1 MEPMTGPVVLG
12 SSWRSRGNLEKIH
25 LQPASTLFYLTVRI
39 GVKKTAPLTG
49 SHRHSASKL
58 GGVWGRSIG
67 RKTKGTIQPITES
80 YWIWLGR
87 KVPDFF
93 GKDIPLPLTLGFDFS
108 GVIEALGEGVTRWKT
123 GDEVYGYGLGAYA
136 EYIAV
141 KETLVVAKPKTVDH
155 IHAAA
160 IASASLTAWKALFE
174 AGGLRPGQKVLIH
187 GATGGV
193 GGFAVQLAHAKG
205 VHVIGTASKR
215 NQGYLKELGADEA
228 IDYESV
234 RFEDV
239 VRDVDVVFDTQGGE
253 TQARSWKTLKRG
265 GILVSI
271 AQPPA
276 QAEAEKHG
284 VRATFMVNEMKAES
298 LNAITNLVDS
308 GKLKAV
314 VDTVLPLS
322 EARRAQELIQTGHTR
337 GKIALKVV

>member
-1 MEPMTGPVVLG
+1 MSPRDGTNTTM
-12 SSWRSRGNLEKIH
+12 K
-25 LQPASTLFYLTVRI
+25 AVRI
-39 GVKKTAPLTG
+39 HAFGGPEELRYEDAPRPVARTG
-49 SHRHSASKL
+49 EVLIRIHASAVNPADWKF
-58 GGVWGRSIG
+58 RSG
-67 RKTKGTIQPITES
+67 
-80 YWIWLGR
+80 
-87 KVPDFF
+87 FF
-93 GKDIPLPLTLGFDFS
+93 GKDAPLPLILGFDFS
-108 GVIEALGEGVTRWKT
+108 GVIESLGEGVTRWKT

-136 EYIAV
+136 EYMAV
-141 KETLVVAKPKTVDH
+141 KEHLLAAKPRAVDH

-160 IASASLTAWKALFE
+160 LASASLAAWKVLFE
-174 AGGLRPGQKVLIH
+174 AGGLRPGQTVLIH

-205 VHVIGTASKR
+205 IHVIGTASKR
-215 NQGYLKELGADEA
+215 NQSYLKELGADEA

-239 VRDVDVVFDTQGGE
+239 ARDVDVVFDTQGGE

-276 QAEAEKHG
+276 QGEAEKHG
-284 VRATFMVNEMKAES
+284 VRATFVVNEMKAES
-298 LNAITNLVDS
+298 LDEITRLVDS

-337 GKIALKVV
+337 GKIALKVI

>member
-1 MEPMTGPVVLG
+1 MKQRNETKPTM
-12 SSWRSRGNLEKIH
+12 K
-25 LQPASTLFYLTVRI
+25 AVRI
-39 GVKKTAPLTG
+39 HAFGGPEVLQYEDVPRPVAETG
-49 SHRHSASKL
+49 EVLIRIHASAVNPADWKFRNGS
-58 GGVWGRSIG
+58 
-67 RKTKGTIQPITES
+67 
-80 YWIWLGR
+80 
-87 KVPDFF
+87 F
-93 GKDIPLPLTLGFDFS
+93 GKDAALPLTLGFDFS
-108 GVIEALGEGVTRWKT
+108 GVIEALGAGVRRWKT

-187 GATGGV
+187 GAAGGV

-205 VHVIGTASKR
+205 AHVIGTASKR
-215 NQGYLKELGADEA
+215 NQSFLKELGADEA
-228 IDYESV
+228 IDYQSV

-284 VRATFMVNEMKAES
+284 VRATFVVNEMKAES
-298 LNAITNLVDS
+298 LSAITKLVDS
-308 GKLKAV
+308 GELKAV

>member
-1 MEPMTGPVVLG
+1 M
-12 SSWRSRGNLEKIH
+12 K
-25 LQPASTLFYLTVRI
+25 AVRI
-39 GVKKTAPLTG
+39 HAFGGPEVLQFEDAPRPVAGAGEVLIRI
-49 SHRHSASKL
+49 HASAVNPADWKFRNGL
-58 GGVWGRSIG
+58 
-67 RKTKGTIQPITES
+67 
-80 YWIWLGR
+80 
-87 KVPDFF
+87 F
-93 GKDIPLPLTLGFDFS
+93 GKDSPLPLTLGFDFS
-108 GVIEALGEGVTRWKT
+108 GVVEVLGEGVTRWKT

-141 KETLVVAKPKTVDH
+141 RETLVAAKPKTVDH

-160 IASASLTAWKALFE
+160 IASARLAAWKALFE
-174 AGGLRPGQKVLIH
+174 AGGLHPGQTVLIH

-193 GGFAVQLAHAKG
+193 GGFAVQLAHAKS

-215 NQGYLKELGADEA
+215 NQSYLKELGADEA

-234 RFEDV
+234 RFEEV

-271 AQPPA
+271 AQPPV
-276 QAEAEKHG
+276 QADAERLG
-284 VRATFMVNEMKAES
+284 VRATFVINEMNAES
-298 LNAITNLVDS
+298 LDEITKLVDS

-322 EARRAQELIQTGHTR
+322 EARRAQVLIQGGHTR
-337 GKIALKVV
+337 GKIALRVV

>member
-1 MEPMTGPVVLG
+1 M
-12 SSWRSRGNLEKIH
+12 S
-25 LQPASTLFYLTVRI
+25 QPREGKAVMKAVRI
-39 GVKKTAPLTG
+39 HAFGGPEVLRYEDAPRPVAEAGELLVRI
-49 SHRHSASKL
+49 HASAVNPADWKFRNGL
-58 GGVWGRSIG
+58 
-67 RKTKGTIQPITES
+67 
-80 YWIWLGR
+80 
-87 KVPDFF
+87 F
-93 GKDIPLPLTLGFDFS
+93 GMDAPLPLTLGFDFS

-141 KETLVVAKPKTVDH
+141 KESLVAAKPKTVDH
-155 IHAAA
+155 LHAAA
-160 IASASLTAWKALFE
+160 LASASLVAWKALFE
-174 AGGLRPGQKVLIH
+174 VAALSPGQTVLIH
-187 GATGGV
+187 GASGGV

-215 NQGYLKELGADEA
+215 NQSYLKELGADEA

-234 RFEDV
+234 RFEDA

-284 VRATFMVNEMKAES
+284 VRAAFAVNEMKVES
-298 LNAITNLVDS
+298 LNEITKLVDS
-308 GKLKAV
+308 GQLKVV

-322 EARRAQELIQTGHTR
+322 EARCAQELIQSGHTR

>member
-1 MEPMTGPVVLG
+1 MSQREEAKTTM
-12 SSWRSRGNLEKIH
+12 K
-25 LQPASTLFYLTVRI
+25 AVRI
-39 GVKKTAPLTG
+39 HAFGGPEELRYEDAPRPIAKAGEVLIRI
-49 SHRHSASKL
+49 HASAVNPADWKF
-58 GGVWGRSIG
+58 RSG
-67 RKTKGTIQPITES
+67 
-80 YWIWLGR
+80 
-87 KVPDFF
+87 FF
-93 GKDIPLPLTLGFDFS
+93 GKNAPLPLTLGFDFS
-108 GVIEALGEGVTRWKT
+108 GVIEALGEGVTRWRT

-141 KETLVVAKPKTVDH
+141 KEALVAAKPRTVDH

-160 IASASLTAWKALFE
+160 LASASLAAWKALFE
-174 AGGLRPGQKVLIH
+174 AGGLRPGQTVLIH

-205 VHVIGTASKR
+205 IHVIGTASKR
-215 NQGYLKELGADEA
+215 NQSYLKELGADEA

-239 VRDVDVVFDTQGGE
+239 ARDVDVVFDTQGGE
-253 TQARSWKTLKRG
+253 TQARSWRTLKRG

-284 VRATFMVNEMKAES
+284 VRATFVVNEMNAES
-298 LNAITNLVDS
+298 LNEITKLVDT

-314 VDTVLPLS
+314 VDNVLPLS

-337 GKIALKVV
+337 GKIALRVV

>member
-1 MEPMTGPVVLG
+1 MDKNPSQRNETRTTMKAVRIHAFGGPEVLQYEDAPRPVVKAGEVL
-12 SSWRSRGNLEKIH
+12 
-25 LQPASTLFYLTVRI
+25 VRI
-39 GVKKTAPLTG
+39 
-49 SHRHSASKL
+49 HASSVNPADWKF
-58 GGVWGRSIG
+58 RSG
-67 RKTKGTIQPITES
+67 
-80 YWIWLGR
+80 L
-87 KVPDFF
+87 F
-93 GKDIPLPLTLGFDFS
+93 GKDAPLPLTLGFDFS
-108 GVIEALGEGVTRWKT
+108 GVIEALGEGATRWKI
-123 GDEVYGYGLGAYA
+123 GDEVYGYGLGAFA

-141 KETLVVAKPKTVDH
+141 KETLVAAKPKTVDH

-160 IASASLTAWKALFE
+160 IASSSLTAWKALFE
-174 AGGLRPGQKVLIH
+174 AGGLRPGQRVLIH

-193 GGFAVQLAHAKG
+193 GGFAVQLAHARG
-205 VHVIGTASKR
+205 VHVIGTASGR

-239 VRDVDVVFDTQGGE
+239 ARDVDMVFDTQGGE

-271 AQPPA
+271 AQPPD

-284 VRATFMVNEMKAES
+284 MRSTFMVNEMKVES
-298 LNAITNLVDS
+298 LDAITALVDS

-337 GKIALKVV
+337 GKIALRVV

>member
-1 MEPMTGPVVLG
+1 MSERNETKTTM
-12 SSWRSRGNLEKIH
+12 K
-25 LQPASTLFYLTVRI
+25 AVRI
-39 GVKKTAPLTG
+39 HAFGGPEVLQYEDAPRPNAAAGEVLIRI
-49 SHRHSASKL
+49 HASAVNPADWKF
-58 GGVWGRSIG
+58 RSG
-67 RKTKGTIQPITES
+67 
-80 YWIWLGR
+80 L
-87 KVPDFF
+87 F
-93 GKDIPLPLTLGFDFS
+93 GKDAPLPLTLGFDFS
-108 GVIEALGEGVTRWKT
+108 GVIEALGEGVTRWKA

-141 KETLVVAKPKTVDH
+141 KETLVAAKPKTVDH
-155 IHAAA
+155 VHAAA

-174 AGGLRPGQKVLIH
+174 VGGLLPGQKVLIH

-215 NQGYLKELGADEA
+215 NQSYLRELGADET

-239 VRDVDVVFDTQGGE
+239 ARDVDVVFDTQGGE

-276 QAEAEKHG
+276 PTEAEKHG
-284 VRATFMVNEMKAES
+284 VRAAFMVNEMKAES
-298 LNAITNLVDS
+298 LNAITKLVDS
-308 GKLKAV
+308 GKLRAV

-322 EARRAQELIQTGHTR
+322 EARRALELIQTGHTR

>member
-1 MEPMTGPVVLG
+1 MSQRIEA
-12 SSWRSRGNLEKIH
+12 K
-25 LQPASTLFYLTVRI
+25 STMKAVRI
-39 GVKKTAPLTG
+39 HAFGGPEVLKYEDAPRPVAEAGEVLIRIYATAVNPADWKFRSG
-49 SHRHSASKL
+49 S
-58 GGVWGRSIG
+58 
-67 RKTKGTIQPITES
+67 
-80 YWIWLGR
+80 
-87 KVPDFF
+87 F
-93 GKDIPLPLTLGFDFS
+93 GKDAPLPLTMGFDFS
-108 GVIEALGEGVTRWKT
+108 GVIEALGESVTRWKP

-155 IHAAA
+155 LHAAA
-160 IASASLTAWKALFE
+160 IASASLAAWKALFE

-205 VHVIGTASKR
+205 VHVIGTASRR
-215 NQGYLKELGADEA
+215 NQSYLKELGADEA

-239 VRDVDVVFDTQGGE
+239 VRDVDMVFDTQGGE

-298 LNAITNLVDS
+298 LNAITKLVDS
-308 GKLKAV
+308 GRLKAM

-322 EARRAQELIQTGHTR
+322 EARHAQELIQTGHTR
-337 GKIALKVV
+337 GKIVLKVV

>member
-1 MEPMTGPVVLG
+1 MKNHAATKTTM
-12 SSWRSRGNLEKIH
+12 K
-25 LQPASTLFYLTVRI
+25 AVRI
-39 GVKKTAPLTG
+39 HAFGGPEVLQYEDVPRPIAGAGEVLI
-49 SHRHSASKL
+49 RIFASAVNPADWKL
-58 GGVWGRSIG
+58 RSG
-67 RKTKGTIQPITES
+67 
-80 YWIWLGR
+80 L
-87 KVPDFF
+87 F
-93 GKDIPLPLTLGFDFS
+93 GKDSPLPLIVGFDFS
-108 GVIEALGEGVTRWKT
+108 GVIEALGEGVTRWKI
-123 GDEVYGYGLGAYA
+123 GDEVYGFGLGAFA

-141 KETLVVAKPKTVDH
+141 KGTLVAAKPRTVDH

-174 AGGLRPGQKVLIH
+174 TGQLRPGQKVLIH

-193 GGFAVQLAHAKG
+193 GGFAAQLAHAKG
-205 VHVIGTASKR
+205 VYVIGTASKR
-215 NQGYLKELGADEA
+215 NQGYLKELGVDEA
-228 IDYESV
+228 IDYESI

-239 VRDVDVVFDTQGGE
+239 VRDVDMVFDTQGGE

-276 QAEAEKHG
+276 PAEAEKHG

-298 LNAITNLVDS
+298 LSAVTELVDS

-322 EARRAQELIQTGHTR
+322 ETRRAQELIQTGHTR
-337 GKIALKVV
+337 GKIALRVV

>member
-1 MEPMTGPVVLG
+1 MSQRIETKTTM
-12 SSWRSRGNLEKIH
+12 K
-25 LQPASTLFYLTVRI
+25 AVRI
-39 GVKKTAPLTG
+39 HAFGGPEVLQYEDVPRPVAEAGEVLV
-49 SHRHSASKL
+49 RIYASAVNPADWKFRN
-58 GGVWGRSIG
+58 G
-67 RKTKGTIQPITES
+67 
-80 YWIWLGR
+80 
-87 KVPDFF
+87 FF
-93 GKDIPLPLTLGFDFS
+93 GKDARLPLTLGFDFS
-108 GVIEALGEGVTRWKT
+108 GAIETLGEGVTRWKT
-123 GDEVYGYGLGAYA
+123 GDEIYGYSLGAYA

-141 KETLVVAKPKTVDH
+141 NETMVAAKPKTVDH

-174 AGGLRPGQKVLIH
+174 TGGLRLGQKVLIH

-205 VHVIGTASKR
+205 ARVIGTASER
-215 NQGYLKELGADEA
+215 NQSYLRELGADEA

-271 AQPPA
+271 AEPPA
-276 QAEAEKHG
+276 PEEAEKHG

-298 LNAITNLVDS
+298 LNAITKLVDS
-308 GKLKAV
+308 GELKAV

>member
-1 MEPMTGPVVLG
+1 MGQRDEAQTTM
-12 SSWRSRGNLEKIH
+12 K
-25 LQPASTLFYLTVRI
+25 AVRI
-39 GVKKTAPLTG
+39 HAFGGPEELRYEDAPRPIAKAGEVLIRI
-49 SHRHSASKL
+49 HASAVNPADWKF
-58 GGVWGRSIG
+58 RSG
-67 RKTKGTIQPITES
+67 
-80 YWIWLGR
+80 
-87 KVPDFF
+87 FF
-93 GKDIPLPLTLGFDFS
+93 GKDAPLPLTVGFDFS
-108 GVIEALGEGVTRWKT
+108 GLIETLGEGVTRWRAA
-123 GDEVYGYGLGAYA
+123 DEVYGYGLGAYA

-141 KETLVVAKPKTVDH
+141 KEGLVAAKPRTVDH

-160 IASASLTAWKALFE
+160 LASASLAAWKVLFE
-174 AGGLRPGQKVLIH
+174 AGGLRPGQTVLIH

-205 VHVIGTASKR
+205 VRVIGTASKR
-215 NQGYLKELGADEA
+215 NQTYLKELGADEA

-239 VRDVDVVFDTQGGE
+239 ARDVDVVFDTQGGE

-276 QAEAEKHG
+276 QAEADKHG
-284 VRATFMVNEMKAES
+284 VRATFVANEMKAEA
-298 LNAITNLVDS
+298 LNEITKLVDS
-308 GKLKAV
+308 GKLKAEV
-314 VDTVLPLS
+314 ETVLPLS

>member
-1 MEPMTGPVVLG
+1 MNNQNESKGTM
-12 SSWRSRGNLEKIH
+12 K
-25 LQPASTLFYLTVRI
+25 AVRI
-39 GVKKTAPLTG
+39 HAFGGPEVLRYEDAPRPIPKSGEILIRI
-49 SHRHSASKL
+49 HASAVNPADWKF
-58 GGVWGRSIG
+58 RSG
-67 RKTKGTIQPITES
+67 
-80 YWIWLGR
+80 
-87 KVPDFF
+87 FF
-93 GKDIPLPLTLGFDFS
+93 GKEFPLPLTLGFDFS
-108 GVIEALGEGVTRWKT
+108 GVVETLGEGVTRWKI
-123 GDEVYGYGLGAYA
+123 GDEVYGYALGAYA
-136 EYIAV
+136 EYISV
-141 KETLVVAKPKTVDH
+141 KETQVAAKPKTVDH

-174 AGGLRPGQKVLIH
+174 TGGLQGGQKVLIH

-205 VHVIGTASKR
+205 VYVIGTASKR
-215 NQGYLKELGADEA
+215 NTNYLKELGADVA
-228 IDYESV
+228 IDYEAD

-271 AQPPA
+271 AQPPP
-276 QAEAEKHG
+276 QAEAEKYG
-284 VRATFMVNEMKAES
+284 VRATFMTNEMNAKS
-298 LNAITNLVDS
+298 LDAITKLIEE

>member
-1 MEPMTGPVVLG
+1 VFSIKERNMSQG
-12 SSWRSRGNLEKIH
+12 SGATITMK
-25 LQPASTLFYLTVRI
+25 AVRI
-39 GVKKTAPLTG
+39 HAFGGPEELRYEDTPRPLAGTG
-49 SHRHSASKL
+49 EVLIRIHASAVNPADWKL
-58 GGVWGRSIG
+58 RSGI
-67 RKTKGTIQPITES
+67 
-80 YWIWLGR
+80 
-87 KVPDFF
+87 F

-108 GVIEALGEGVTRWKT
+108 GVIEALGEGVTRWKI
-123 GDEVYGYGLGAYA
+123 GDEVYGYGPGAYA

-141 KETLVVAKPKTVDH
+141 KQTLVAAKPKTVDH

-160 IASASLTAWKALFE
+160 IASASLTAWKALFDE
-174 AGGLRPGQKVLIH
+174 GGLLPGQKVLIH

-205 VHVIGTASKR
+205 AHVIGTASKR
-215 NQGYLKELGADEA
+215 NQAYLRELGANEA

-239 VRDVDVVFDTQGGE
+239 VRDVDVVFDTQGGT
-253 TQARSWKTLKRG
+253 TQARSWQTLKRG

-276 QAEAEKHG
+276 QAEAERHG
-284 VRATFMVNEMKAES
+284 VRATFMVNEMKPES
-298 LNAITNLVDS
+298 LDAITQLVDS

-322 EARRAQELIQTGHTR
+322 EARRAQELIQSGHTR